1 MQRVLVSVF
10 GAIFVFAGIAR
21 AQTSDVPLRMTLDDA
36 LRLAAAR
43 NPTLAAARNV
53 VEMAEGDRIGAE
65 LRPSPAMTLNGESYP
80 VGVTPRPSFLNGQ
93 ELTLR
98 LDQEIETAGRRG
110 LRLKAASQAVDGA
123 EASYRNQWREI
134 ELDVK
139 RAYFQVV
146 LANADHDVANA
157 SLGEIDRVITL
168 NRARLQQGEIA
179 GAEVKRL
186 QVERL
191 KFVDDV
197 FAAELAT
204 RNAKSALLALLNFD
218 NLGTTF
224 DVVDTLKTPDS
235 PAPAQTIASDIG
247 ALGAKALASRSD
259 LGAARTEATRADT
272 ETRLQRALRTPN
284 VTVGGGYKRDFGT
297 NSIVFGVTVPL
308 PLFNRNAGGI
318 ARADAEA
325 RRAQNEVNAVKAK
338 VLLDVQQASNAVDI
352 NRQRVAYIEREYL
365 KTAQEARDI
374 VLASYRLGAGDLINF
389 LDAQRAYRETVRTY
403 NKALYDLR
411 ISEYQLAAAVG
422 TTMVQP
428 Q

>member
-1 MQRVLVSVF
+1 MRRVLVLIS
-10 GAIFVFAGIAR
+10 GAIFAVAGIAS
-21 AQTSDVPLRMTLDDA
+21 AQTGEVPARMTLDEA

-53 VEMAEGDRIGAE
+53 VEMAQGDRIGAE
-65 LRPSPAMTLNGESYP
+65 LRPNPAVTLNGESYP
-80 VGVTPRPSFLNGQ
+80 VGTTPRPSFFNGQ

-98 LDQEIETAGRRG
+98 VDQEIETAGRRG
-110 LRLKAASQAVDGA
+110 LRLKAAAQAVDATQAG
-123 EASYRNQWREI
+123 YRNQWRQL

-139 RAYFQVV
+139 RAYFQIV
-146 LANADHDVANA
+146 LANADHDVASA
-157 SLGEIDRVITL
+157 SLGEIDRVIAL
-168 NRARLQQGEIA
+168 NRARLQQGEIS

-204 RNAKSALLALLNFD
+204 RNAKSALLALLNVD

-224 DVVDTLKTPDS
+224 DVVETLKAPDS
-235 PAPAQTIASDIG
+235 SASPQAVALDIPD
-247 ALGAKALASRSD
+247 LRTRALATRSD
-259 LGAARTEATRADT
+259 LGAARTEAVRADT

-297 NSIVFGVTVPL
+297 NSVVFGVTVPL

-325 RRAQNEVNAVKAK
+325 RRAQNEINAVKAT
-338 VLLDVQQASNAVDI
+338 VLLEVQQASNAVDI
-352 NRQRVAYIEREYL
+352 NRQRVDYIEREYL
-365 KTAQEARDI
+365 KTAQDARDI

-389 LDAQRAYRETVRTY
+389 LDAQRAYRDTVRTY

-422 TTMVQP
+422 TTTVQP
-428 Q
+428 